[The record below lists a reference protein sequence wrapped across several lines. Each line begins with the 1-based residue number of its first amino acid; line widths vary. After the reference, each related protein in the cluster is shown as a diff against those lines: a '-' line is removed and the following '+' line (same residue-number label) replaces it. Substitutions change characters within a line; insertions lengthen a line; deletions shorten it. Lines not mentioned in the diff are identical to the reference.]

1 MFGKRLFGLSLLL
14 VLVTG
19 LLFNVDVP
27 ARAQDDEPD
36 EDAVELV
43 VGFYGEVESLDGDII
58 IGGVT
63 VAPASAF
70 NPSGLAVGDCV
81 FITGTYLTSETLQA
95 ISLEISAD
103 PAACAARGTDR

>member
-43 VGFYGEVESLDGDII
+43 VGFTAKSNYW
-58 IGGVT
+58 T
-63 VAPASAF
+63 
-70 NPSGLAVGDCV
+70 
-81 FITGTYLTSETLQA
+81 ETL
-95 ISLEISAD
+95 SSAV
-103 PAACAARGTDR
+103 